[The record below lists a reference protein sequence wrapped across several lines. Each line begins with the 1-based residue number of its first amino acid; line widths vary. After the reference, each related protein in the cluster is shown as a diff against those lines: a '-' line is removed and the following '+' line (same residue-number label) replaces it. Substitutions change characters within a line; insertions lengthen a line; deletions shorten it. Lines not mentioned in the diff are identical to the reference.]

1 MPLNPAQLEQCSHEY
16 YTRGYMSGRDR
27 FYDHMKR
34 QYPAPNITIL
44 GPSPY
49 DSRDD
54 IAEFLKHQLVNQLFQ
69 FQRKSRIVSSHI
81 PFRPFFSLSLDLID
95 KSNNPSAGY
104 HYILVIIDNF
114 SRYLWAYPLKRKTS
128 LETASRLEEF
138 LNDID
143 TNWYLGPHPIKFIN
157 QDNGSEFK
165 DEFETILRNRN
176 IRISKTIPYLPQSNG
191 IIERCNGTLKR
202 IINKLIFTR
211 ENGDYSKWNRYLSQ
225 AVDIYNK
232 SINTSTGFIPHE
244 SVMFQNQVDLQ
255 KVIDSIKEHG
265 ITKPTPF
272 QNAYLQGQ
280 HVRLRIPKG
289 KLDKFDKPNWSL
301 QEYKI
306 SEVILPTDT
315 SIKKAIAKPTRYKIR
330 PIDDNG
336 NFIGPELEPLFVKE
350 SIQAI
355 PPLLGL
361 QSLKPPKTR
370 RTAPVLDGYIINP
383 PDPTPIQPVA
393 PLPGWIL
400 NNPQANANLMNVN
413 FLNNLFRGN

>member
-1 MPLNPAQLEQCSHEY
+1 M
-16 YTRGYMSGRDR
+16 
-27 FYDHMKR
+27 
-34 QYPAPNITIL
+34 
-44 GPSPY
+44 
-49 DSRDD
+49 
-54 IAEFLKHQLVNQLFQ
+54 
-69 FQRKSRIVSSHI
+69 
-81 PFRPFFSLSLDLID
+81 
-95 KSNNPSAGY
+95 
-104 HYILVIIDNF
+104 
-114 SRYLWAYPLKRKTS
+114 
-128 LETASRLEEF
+128 ASKLEEF

-211 ENGDYSKWNRYLSQ
+211 ENGDYSKWNKYLSQ

-255 KVIDSIKEHG
+255 KVIDSIKKHG
-265 ITKPTPF
+265 ITKVAPF
-272 QNAYLQGQ
+272 QNAYLECQ

-289 KLDKFDKPNWSL
+289 KLSKFDKPNWSL

-336 NFIGPELEPLFVKE
+336 NFDGIELDPLYVKE
-350 SIQAI
+350 SILAI
-355 PPLLGL
+355 PPFLGV

-370 RTAPVLDGYIINP
+370 RTAPVLDRYVINP
-383 PDPTPIQPVA
+383 PQLA
-393 PLPGWIL
+393 PLPAWIL
-400 NNPQANANLMNVN
+400 NNPQDNANLMNAN

>member
-34 QYPAPNITIL
+34 EYPAPNITIL

-138 LNDID
+138 LTDID

-191 IIERCNGTLKR
+191 IIERSNGTLKR

-265 ITKPTPF
+265 ITKPAPF

-289 KLDKFDKPNWSL
+289 KLGKFDKPNWSL
-301 QEYKI
+301 QVYKI
-306 SEVILPTDT
+306 TEVILATDT
-315 SIKKAIAKPTRYKIR
+315 TIKKAIAKPTRYKIR
-330 PIDDNG
+330 PIDGNG
-336 NFIGPELEPLFVKE
+336 NFNGPEQDPLYVKE

-361 QSLKPPKTR
+361 QSLKEPKTR
-370 RTAPVLDGYIINP
+370 RNAPVLNGYVINP
-383 PDPTPIQPVA
+383 PQLAPIQPVA

-400 NNPQANANLMNVN
+400 NSPQANANLMNVN